1 MSRINT
7 NVSSLVAQ
15 RALNKNNANLNT
27 SLQRLSTGLKINTG
41 ADDPAGLI
49 AANNLQAE
57 KTGISTAIDNA
68 SRASNVVGTAEGG
81 LNEVSSLLDQLNGL
95 VGASAN
101 EGGLSQE
108 EKDAN
113 QLQIDS
119 ILSTI
124 NRVSDSTA
132 FEGKKLLN
140 GNLDYTTTG
149 NTGVSNLQINSA
161 RIPDGASVSVTVA
174 VTQSARTGEV
184 VLDTSGV
191 GAGLSTLSAAT
202 TIEVAGGNGTQQ
214 LSFAAGTSYAN
225 VAAAVNAITG
235 ATGVTATTSTNAIK
249 FDSQGFGSDQFVSVK
264 VISESAAA
272 NISTSLS
279 ANGTKQFGRDA
290 TVAVNGA
297 AASAKGTTVTFRNAD
312 LDLTFDIAT
321 AQNTNAG
328 SGSFT
333 VTGGGATFNL
343 GSKVALG
350 SKASI
355 GVASVSTSS
364 LGDSTVGLLSSLAS
378 GGTNDIKSGNGA
390 AAQKIVDKAIK
401 QVSQLRG
408 RLGAFQKYTIG
419 STVNSLQVALE
430 NASSAQSAIQDTD
443 FASETANL
451 TRNQI
456 LSQAA
461 STVLSQANSAP
472 QSVLSLLR

>member
-15 RALNKNNANLNT
+15 RALSKNNTALNQ
-27 SLQRLSTGLKINTG
+27 SLQRLSTGLRINTG

-68 SRASNVVGTAEGG
+68 ARASNIVGTAEGG

-95 VGASAN
+95 IGQSAN
-101 EGGLSQE
+101 VGGLSQE
-108 EKDAN
+108 EQDAN
-113 QLQIDS
+113 QLQVDS
-119 ILSTI
+119 ILGTI
-124 NRVSDSTA
+124 NRISDSTA

-149 NTGVSNLQINSA
+149 NTGINNLQINSA
-161 RIPDGASVSVTVA
+161 RIPDGANVAVAVA

-191 GAGLSTLSAAT
+191 SLSTLSAAT
-202 TIEVAGGNGTQQ
+202 TIEIAGEKGTQQ
-214 LSFAAGTSYAN
+214 LSFAAGTTYTAVKN
-225 VAAAVNAITG
+225 AVNALTG

-249 FDSQGFGSDQFVSVK
+249 FDSQSFGSDQFVSVK
-264 VISESAAA
+264 VIAEGSGNNVSGG
-272 NISTSLS
+272 LS
-279 ANGTKQFGRDA
+279 ANGTKAFGRDA

-297 AASAKGTTVTFRNAD
+297 SASAHGTTVTFRNAD
-312 LDLTFDIAT
+312 LDLSFDIAS

-328 SGSFT
+328 AGSFT

-343 GSKVALG
+343 GSKVSLG

-355 GVASVSTSS
+355 GVQSVATTS

-378 GGTNDIKSGNGA
+378 GGTNDIKSGNGST
-390 AAQKIVDKAIK
+390 AQDIVSKAIK

-472 QSVLSLLR
+472 QNVLSLLRG